1 MQKQDALVTD
11 PTNELPLEL
20 ICIKA
25 HPPVAGHLSCN
36 QRRRDRMF
44 AATLILVSYF
54 AVPITLA
61 TAVLLQPKI
70 EKRRIAAR
78 VIVSARRDI

>member
-1 MQKQDALVTD
+1 ML
-11 PTNELPLEL
+11 
-20 ICIKA
+20 
-25 HPPVAGHLSCN
+25 
-36 QRRRDRMF
+36 

-61 TAVLLQPKI
+61 TTVLLQPKI

-78 VIVSARRDI
+78 VIVSARRDY